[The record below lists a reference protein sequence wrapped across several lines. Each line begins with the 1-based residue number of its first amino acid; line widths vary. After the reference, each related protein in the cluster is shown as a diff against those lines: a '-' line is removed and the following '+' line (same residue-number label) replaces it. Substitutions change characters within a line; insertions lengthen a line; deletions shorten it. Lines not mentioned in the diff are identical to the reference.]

1 VALNTTRF
9 EFADRGATSVY
20 KFRVGDDPNI
30 YVWFEYGS
38 GSGSLHTTPR
48 AGPYRVDDPLAGAE
62 FADLDA
68 LLASRGT
75 TRTQWVE
82 DLLAQ
87 YGERLE
93 WTYP

>member
-9 EFADRGATSVY
+9 AFAERGATSVY
-20 KFRVGDDPNI
+20 KFRVGADETH
-30 YVWFEYGS
+30 YVWFEYGNET
-38 GSGSLHTTPR
+38 GSLHTTPR
-48 AGPYRVDDPLAGAE
+48 PGPYRVEDPLATAE

-68 LLASRGT
+68 LLAARAT
-75 TRTQWVE
+75 TRAQWVT
-82 DLLAQ
+82 DLMAQ

>member
-1 VALNTTRF
+1 VALNTTHF
-9 EFADRGATSVY
+9 HFAERGATSVY
-20 KFRVGDDPNI
+20 KFRVGDDESV
-30 YVWFEYGS
+30 YVWFEYG
-38 GSGSLHTTPR
+38 GDSGSLHTTPR
-48 AGPYRVDDPLAGAE
+48 PGPYRVDDPLATAE

-68 LLASRGT
+68 LLAARGT
-75 TRTQWVE
+75 TRKQWVI

>member
-1 VALNTTRF
+1 VALNTTHF

-20 KFRVGDDPNI
+20 KFRVGDDPTI
-30 YVWFEYGS
+30 YVWFEYGGES
-38 GSGSLHTTPR
+38 GALHTTLR
-48 AGPYRVDDPLAGAE
+48 SGPYRVDDPLTGAE

-68 LLASRGT
+68 LLAARGT
-75 TRTQWVE
+75 TREQWIE

-87 YGERLE
+87 YGERLA